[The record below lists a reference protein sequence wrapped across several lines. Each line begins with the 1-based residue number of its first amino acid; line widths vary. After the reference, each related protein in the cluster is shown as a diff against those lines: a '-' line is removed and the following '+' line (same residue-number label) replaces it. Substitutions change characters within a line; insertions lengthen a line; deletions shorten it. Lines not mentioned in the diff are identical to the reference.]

1 MSDTRRDQLIDYVEK
16 EFIGPDPIDW
26 PGMTQ
31 SNGEEILTTDPPR
44 TRYIAGILYPRETTD
59 VDVDIREGESKPAD
73 GYDGEDSGSEPAKKV
88 GDSIE
93 FLENAEELINRS
105 NAYRQSAISIT
116 VAVKKDDTI
125 HVEVSAG
132 TYTAVTAIDPKTEER
147 VTTYPR
153 TALSWENNESPLVLP
168 TAENGLVKVPVRDTG
183 LQFDITYRYNLGD
196 NTIYT
201 FTLENAREKKG
212 ASVKDD
218 ECFFQVKFKL
228 LSEKGFSPLSEGQ
241 RITEDED
248 YRSNHLLYRD
258 VHNYAIGHGCA
269 ADWEDSDVVRWIS
282 TAIFPKYDIK
292 PIVPSAIDG
301 VSLEMLKMSPYGNF
315 VDTIS
320 ELRLMCQKYRE
331 WISRLRTIRKTLSPE
346 YIITA
351 DKHISNCDTCL
362 SRMEKGIDL
371 LEQNE
376 EVRTAFQ
383 YMNLAMLMQQLHYN
397 LPLQRWEDDGN
408 NDIRLVNP
416 VNLPVATDRDTWHGN
431 KNRYGKWRPFQLAF
445 VLMNLRSMYDRDCN
459 ERNIVDLIWFPTG
472 GGKTEAYL
480 GLSAY
485 TIFIR
490 RLLNKDDKGTAI
502 LMRYTLRLLT
512 AQQYERASA
521 MICACELIRKEHENL
536 FGKSRITIGLW
547 VGSTT
552 TPNSMDGPNGA
563 VKKFDKLKQDGK
575 ENPFV
580 ILKCPWCGAQM
591 GAIQRGNIWE
601 IAGYKKVLGPHRK
614 AKIVFRCRNPK
625 CDFSKDD
632 LPLFVVDDSIYEA
645 TPTLLLGTV
654 DKFAMLPF
662 RPRAQCLFGYE
673 NGIKKTSPD
682 LIIQDELHLISG
694 PLGSMVGHYE
704 TLIHELCTT
713 RTPSGEIYP
722 KIIASTATIS
732 RAKAQCHA
740 LYGCKENDVFQFPPP
755 GLDAG
760 NSFFAKED
768 REQNGRRYVGILA
781 TGSSSDATTAIRL
794 FASLLYAAKAINVDN
809 EAERDPYWTNIGYYN
824 SIRELGQAATWI
836 RADIDQHLDVMYKRR
851 FDDKRYPTKEDYRKN
866 RRYIWR
872 DEELTSRISGSDV
885 TASLANLGI
894 CYPNEGG
901 AEDKAKEHPIDI
913 CLATNMI
920 SVGLDVP
927 RLGLMTVAG
936 QPKTTSE
943 YIQATSRVGRNAAD
957 APGIVFVLYRPGRP
971 RDKSHYEHFKSYH
984 SRVYCN
990 VEPTSV
996 TPFSAPVRERALHA
1010 IMIGIMRL
1018 ESDNSFNEDP
1028 PVFPDE
1034 KLQER
1039 VISIIE
1045 NRVGD
1050 VDSQELDATLDRI
1063 EYILQCW
1070 EDWNPRK
1077 WEPAKNP
1084 DWSYADP
1091 VPLMYSAG
1099 SHPNEIWG
1107 ERGLETPTSMR
1118 NVDASCEAKVLENRY
1133 VAKEGEDGT
1142 FR

>member
-1 MSDTRRDQLIDYVEK
+1 MSDTRRDQIIEFVER

-31 SNGEEILTTDPPR
+31 SNGQEILVSDPPR
-44 TRYIAGILYPRETTD
+44 TRYIAGILYPAETTD
-59 VDVDIREGESKPAD
+59 VKADIQEDECEPPDNAEGEDVEIQPQRR
-73 GYDGEDSGSEPAKKV
+73 
-88 GDSIE
+88 GDSSVE
-93 FLENAEELINRS
+93 FLEDAEELINRS

-116 VAVKKDDTI
+116 VSVPDGDKICVA
-125 HVEVSAG
+125 VSAG
-132 TYTAVTAIDPKTEER
+132 TYTKIPAVDP
-147 VTTYPR
+147 VTGARIENKYKYPR
-153 TALSWENNESPLVLP
+153 TALAWENDNVPLELP
-168 TAENGLVKVPVRDTG
+168 ALSDGLKKIPIGKTG
-183 LQFDITYRYNLGD
+183 LQFDITYRYRVGNSC
-196 NTIYT
+196 IYT
-201 FTLENAREKKG
+201 FTLENIKPK
-212 ASVKDD
+212 VKENVND
-218 ECFFQVKFKL
+218 EDCFFQCKFTL
-228 LSEKGFSPLSEGQ
+228 YSEKGFSPLSDSQ

-248 YRSNHLLYRD
+248 YQSNQLLYRD
-258 VHNYAIGHGCA
+258 VKNYAIGHGCA
-269 ADWEDSDVVRWIS
+269 ADWDDCESVKWIS

-292 PIVPSAIDG
+292 PIVPSAIEG

-315 VDTIS
+315 ADTIK
-320 ELRLMCQKYRE
+320 ELRLMCEKYRV
-331 WISRLRTIRKTLSPE
+331 WINGLRTIRKGLDAE
-346 YIITA
+346 YKITA
-351 DKHISNCDTCL
+351 DRHITNCETCL
-362 SRMEKGIDL
+362 SRMEKGVDL

-376 EVRTAFQ
+376 DIRTAFQ

-397 LPLQRWEDDGN
+397 LPLQKWEDSGN
-408 NDIRLVNP
+408 GNICLINP
-416 VNLPVATDRDTWHGN
+416 VNMPVVTDDSTWYN
-431 KNRYGKWRPFQLAF
+431 KEQRVYGKWRPFQLAF
-445 VLMNLRSMYDRDCN
+445 VLMNLRSMYDRDCK
-459 ERNIVDLIWFPTG
+459 EREIVDLIWFPTG

-490 RLLNKDDKGTAI
+490 RLLDKTDAGTAI

-521 MICACELIRKEHENL
+521 MICACDLIRKSREDL
-536 FGKSRITIGLW
+536 FGTNRITIGLW
-547 VGSTT
+547 VGSST
-552 TPNSMDGPNGA
+552 TPNSVKEA
-563 VKKFDKLKQDGK
+563 VKAYDKLYRG
-575 ENPFV
+575 EGPNPFV
-580 ILKCPWCGAQM
+580 MLKCPWCGAQM
-591 GAIQRGNIWE
+591 GPVQKGVVP
-601 IAGYKKVLGPHRK
+601 GYRKFKKS
-614 AKIVFRCRNPK
+614 AKSFDFSFRCSNSL
-625 CDFSKDD
+625 CDFSKED
-632 LPLFVVDDSIYEA
+632 LPLYVIDDSIYEK

-662 RPRAQCLFGYE
+662 RPKAQKIFGYE
-673 NGIKKTSPD
+673 NGEKKTSPD

-713 RTPSGEIYP
+713 RTASGDIHP

-740 LYGCKENDVFQFPPP
+740 LYGCDKEDVFQFPPS
-755 GLDAG
+755 GLNAG
-760 NSFFAKED
+760 NSFFAEEN
-768 REQNGRRYVGILA
+768 RNQNGRRYVGVLA

-794 FASLLYAAKAINVDN
+794 FAALLYGAKAMKVGTE
-809 EAERDPYWTNIGYYN
+809 EARDPYWTNMGYYN

-851 FDDKRYPTKEDYRKN
+851 FDHKRYSSDVEYRQS
-866 RRYIWR
+866 RRYIYR
-872 DEELTSRISGSDV
+872 DEELTSRISGSEV

-894 CYPNEGG
+894 TYPG
-901 AEDKAKEHPIDI
+901 KADENGKVKDPPIDI

-920 SVGLDVP
+920 SVGLDVS

-943 YIQATSRVGRNAAD
+943 YIQATSRVGRNAEA
-957 APGIVFVLYRPGRP
+957 APGLVFVLYRPGRP

-1010 IMIGIMRL
+1010 IMIGMMRL
-1018 ESDNSFNEDP
+1018 ENNEQFNEDP
-1028 PVFPDE
+1028 PGFPDGDLID
-1034 KLQER
+1034 KVR
-1039 VISIIE
+1039 NIIE
-1045 NRVGD
+1045 NRVDGID
-1050 VDSQELDATLDRI
+1050 GEELDATLDRM

-1070 EDWNPRK
+1070 EDWNPRR

-1099 SHPNEIWG
+1099 SHRNEAWG
-1107 ERGLETPTSMR
+1107 SRGIETPTSMR
-1118 NVDASCEAKVLENRY
+1118 NVDASCEAEVLNNRY
-1133 VAKEGEDGT
+1133 VPKEG
-1142 FR
+1142 